1 MDYLKRFFDYI
12 KNYSKYIDFS
22 LLITYIILSL
32 IGLVMVYSASM
43 VAASKGTL
51 TGGIPVS
58 GTYFFIRQLLYCIVG
73 FGIVFF
79 MSYFMHINI
88 LKNKRIQQIVLFSIF
103 GLLVLTLLIGNE
115 INGSKSWI
123 NLGFMNLQASEIL
136 KVILILYLSFII
148 DKRKDRLKQF
158 KLALLMPLFFIGIC
172 IGLVVL
178 QNDTGQALIL
188 CMIVVSI
195 FAYSGIGIKTILKW
209 SGPII
214 GGLVVLI
221 IFSIIY
227 KGGILSQHQ
236 ADRFHVL
243 ENPFNYESGIGY
255 HLSNSLLAIGNGGIF
270 GKGLGNGIMKLGYLP
285 EPHTDFIFAVIAEEL
300 GLVGV
305 LFIIGL
311 LMFIV
316 YKGFLYAALTESYF
330 FKLVCVGI
338 SSYIGIQTFVNL
350 GGISGTI
357 PLTGV
362 PLPFMTFGGSS
373 MLSLSVAT
381 GILLLTAKQIR
392 FDQYD
397 KQRHNR

>member
-1 MDYLKRFFDYI
+1 MDYIKRFFRYI
-12 KNYSKYIDFS
+12 KYYSKYIDFT
-22 LLITYIILSL
+22 LLIAYIILCF

-43 VAASKGTL
+43 VAATKGSL
-51 TGGIPVS
+51 TGGVPVA
-58 GTYFFIRQLLYCIVG
+58 GNYFFIRQLMYCIVG

-88 LKNKRIQQIVLFSIF
+88 LKNKRVQQIMIFSVF
-103 GLLVLTLLIGNE
+103 GLLVLTLLIGTE
-115 INGSKSWI
+115 INGSTSWI

-136 KVILILYLSFII
+136 KVVMILYLSFII
-148 DKRKDRLKQF
+148 DKRRNRLKQF
-158 KLALLMPLFFIGIC
+158 KLALMMPLFLIGTC
-172 IGLVVL
+172 IGLVLL
-178 QNDTGQALIL
+178 QNDTGQALLL
-188 CMIVVSI
+188 CMIVLCV
-195 FAYSGIGIKTILKW
+195 FAYSGIGIKAILKW
-209 SGPII
+209 SGPILA
-214 GGLVVLI
+214 GVVLLI
-221 IFSIIY
+221 VFSIVF

-236 ADRFHVL
+236 ADRFHVM

-255 HLSNSLLAIGNGGIF
+255 HLANSLLAIGNGGLF
-270 GKGLGNGIMKLGYLP
+270 GKGLGNGVMKLGYLP

-316 YKGFLYAALTESYF
+316 YKGFLYAGLTDSFF

-338 SSYIGIQTFVNL
+338 SSYIGVQTFVNL
-350 GGISGTI
+350 GGISGAI

-373 MLSLSVAT
+373 MLSLSIAI
-381 GILLLTAKQIR
+381 GILLLTAKQIKIDNIER
-392 FDQYD
+392 
-397 KQRHNR
+397 RR

>member
-1 MDYLKRFFDYI
+1 MDYIKRFFRYI
-12 KNYSKYIDFS
+12 KNYSKYIDFT
-22 LLITYIILSL
+22 LLIAYIILCF

-43 VAASKGTL
+43 VAATKGSL
-51 TGGIPVS
+51 TGGVPVA
-58 GTYFFIRQLLYCIVG
+58 GNYFFIRQLMYCIVG

-88 LKNKRIQQIVLFSIF
+88 LKNKRVQQIMIFSVF
-103 GLLVLTLLIGNE
+103 GLLVLTLLIGTE
-115 INGSKSWI
+115 INGSTSWI

-136 KVILILYLSFII
+136 KVVMILYLSFII
-148 DKRKDRLKQF
+148 DKRRNRLKQF
-158 KLALLMPLFFIGIC
+158 KLALMMPLFLIGTC
-172 IGLVVL
+172 IGLVLL
-178 QNDTGQALIL
+178 QNDTGQALLL
-188 CMIVVSI
+188 CMIVLCV
-195 FAYSGIGIKTILKW
+195 FAYSGIGIKAILKW
-209 SGPII
+209 SGPILA
-214 GGLVVLI
+214 GVVLLI
-221 IFSIIY
+221 VFSIVF

-236 ADRFHVL
+236 ADRFHVM

-255 HLSNSLLAIGNGGIF
+255 HLANSLLAIGNGGLF
-270 GKGLGNGIMKLGYLP
+270 GKGLGNGVMKLGYLP

-316 YKGFLYAALTESYF
+316 YKGFLYAGLTDSFF

-338 SSYIGIQTFVNL
+338 SSYISVQTFVNL
-350 GGISGTI
+350 GGISGAI

-373 MLSLSVAT
+373 MLSLSIAI
-381 GILLLTAKQIR
+381 GILLLTAKQIKIDNIER
-392 FDQYD
+392 
-397 KQRHNR
+397 RR

>member
-1 MDYLKRFFDYI
+1 MDYIKRFFRYI
-12 KNYSKYIDFS
+12 KNYSKYIDFT
-22 LLITYIILSL
+22 LLIAYIILCF

-43 VAASKGTL
+43 VAATKGSL
-51 TGGIPVS
+51 TGGVPVA
-58 GTYFFIRQLLYCIVG
+58 GNYFFIRQLMYCIVG

-88 LKNKRIQQIVLFSIF
+88 LKNKRVQQIMIFSVF
-103 GLLVLTLLIGNE
+103 GLLVLTLLIGTE
-115 INGSKSWI
+115 INGSTSWI

-136 KVILILYLSFII
+136 KVVIILYLSFII
-148 DKRKDRLKQF
+148 DKRRNRLKQF
-158 KLALLMPLFFIGIC
+158 KLALMMPLFLIGTC
-172 IGLVVL
+172 IGLVLL
-178 QNDTGQALIL
+178 QNDTGQALLL
-188 CMIVVSI
+188 CMIVLCV
-195 FAYSGIGIKTILKW
+195 FAYSGIGIKAILKW
-209 SGPII
+209 SGPILA
-214 GGLVVLI
+214 GVVLLI
-221 IFSIIY
+221 VFSIVF

-236 ADRFHVL
+236 ADRFHVM

-255 HLSNSLLAIGNGGIF
+255 HLANSLLAIGNGGLF
-270 GKGLGNGIMKLGYLP
+270 GKGLGNGVMKLGYLP

-316 YKGFLYAALTESYF
+316 YKGFLYAGLTDSFF

-338 SSYIGIQTFVNL
+338 SSYIGVQTFVNL
-350 GGISGTI
+350 GGISGAI

-373 MLSLSVAT
+373 MLSLSIAI
-381 GILLLTAKQIR
+381 GILLLTAKQIKIDNIER
-392 FDQYD
+392 
-397 KQRHNR
+397 RR

>member
-1 MDYLKRFFDYI
+1 MDYIKRFFRYI
-12 KNYSKYIDFS
+12 KNYSKYIDFT
-22 LLITYIILSL
+22 LLIAYIILCF

-43 VAASKGTL
+43 VAATKGSL
-51 TGGIPVS
+51 TGGIPVA
-58 GTYFFIRQLLYCIVG
+58 GNYFFIRQLMYCIVG

-88 LKNKRIQQIVLFSIF
+88 LKNKRVQQIMIFSVF
-103 GLLVLTLLIGNE
+103 GLLVLTLLIGTE
-115 INGSKSWI
+115 INGSTSWI

-136 KVILILYLSFII
+136 KVVMILYLSFII
-148 DKRKDRLKQF
+148 DKRRNRLKQF
-158 KLALLMPLFFIGIC
+158 KLALMMPLFLIGTC
-172 IGLVVL
+172 IGLVLL
-178 QNDTGQALIL
+178 QNDTGQALLL
-188 CMIVVSI
+188 CMIVLCV
-195 FAYSGIGIKTILKW
+195 FAYSGIGIKAILKW
-209 SGPII
+209 SGPILA
-214 GGLVVLI
+214 GVVLLI
-221 IFSIIY
+221 VFSIVF

-236 ADRFHVL
+236 ADRFHVM

-255 HLSNSLLAIGNGGIF
+255 HLANSLLAIGNGGLF
-270 GKGLGNGIMKLGYLP
+270 GKGLGNGVMKLGYLP

-316 YKGFLYAALTESYF
+316 YKGFLYAGLTDSFF

-338 SSYIGIQTFVNL
+338 SSYIGVQTFVNL
-350 GGISGTI
+350 GGISGAI

-373 MLSLSVAT
+373 MLSLSIAI
-381 GILLLTAKQIR
+381 GILLLTAKQIKIDNIER
-392 FDQYD
+392 
-397 KQRHNR
+397 RR

>member
-1 MDYLKRFFDYI
+1 MDYIKRFFRYI
-12 KNYSKYIDFS
+12 KSYSKYIDFT
-22 LLITYIILSL
+22 LLITYIILSF

-43 VAASKGTL
+43 VAATKGTL
-51 TGGIPVS
+51 TGGTPVP
-58 GTYFFIRQLLYCIVG
+58 GTYFFIRQLMYCIIG

-88 LKNKRIQQIVLFSIF
+88 LKNKRVQQIMIFTVF
-103 GLLVLTLLIGNE
+103 GLLVLTLLVGSS
-115 INGSKSWI
+115 INGAKSWI
-123 NLGFMNLQASEIL
+123 NLGFMNLQASEL
-136 KVILILYLSFII
+136 FKVAMILYLSFII
-148 DKRKDRLKQF
+148 DKRKNRLKQF
-158 KLALLMPLFFIGIC
+158 KLALMMPLFLIGAC
-172 IGLVVL
+172 IGLVLL

-188 CMIVVSI
+188 CMIVFCI
-195 FAYSGIGIKTILKW
+195 FAYSGIGIKAILKW
-209 SGPII
+209 SGPIFAGVI
-214 GGLVVLI
+214 ILI
-221 IFSIIY
+221 IFSIVF
-227 KGGILSQHQ
+227 KGGILSSHQ
-236 ADRFHVL
+236 TARFDVL

-255 HLSNSLLAIGNGGIF
+255 HLANSLLAIGNGGFF

-311 LMFIV
+311 LFFIV

-350 GGISGTI
+350 GGVSGTI

-373 MLSLSVAT
+373 MLSLSIAT

-392 FDQYD
+392 IDQHE
-397 KQRHNR
+397 KRR

>member
-1 MDYLKRFFDYI
+1 MEYIKRFFQYI
-12 KNYSKYIDFS
+12 KNYSKYIDFT
-22 LLITYIILSL
+22 LLITYIILSF

-43 VAASKGTL
+43 VAATKGTL

-58 GTYFFIRQLLYCIVG
+58 GTYFFVRQLLYCIVG
-73 FGIVFF
+73 FFIVFF
-79 MSYFMHINI
+79 MSYFMHINV
-88 LKNKRIQQIVLFSIF
+88 LKNKRVQQIVIFTIF
-103 GLLVLTLLIGNE
+103 GLLVLTLLVGTT
-115 INGSKSWI
+115 INGAKSWI

-136 KVILILYLSFII
+136 KVAMILYLSFII
-148 DKRKDRLKQF
+148 DKRRNRLKQF
-158 KLALLMPLFFIGIC
+158 KLALMMPLFLIGTC
-172 IGLVVL
+172 IGLVLL

-188 CMIVVSI
+188 CMIVLCI
-195 FAYSGIGIKTILKW
+195 FAYSGIGIKAILKW
-209 SGPII
+209 SGPIFA
-214 GGLVVLI
+214 GVVLLI
-221 IFSIIY
+221 IFSIVF

-255 HLSNSLLAIGNGGIF
+255 HLANSLLAIGNGGLF

-311 LMFIV
+311 LGFIV
-316 YKGFLYAALTESYF
+316 YKGFLYAALTDSYF

-350 GGISGTI
+350 AGISGTI

-373 MLSLSVAT
+373 MLSLSIAT

-392 FDQYD
+392 IESR
-397 KQRHNR
+397 QRAR

>member
-1 MDYLKRFFDYI
+1 MDYIKRFFRYI
-12 KNYSKYIDFS
+12 KNYSKYIDFT
-22 LLITYIILSL
+22 LLIAYIILCF

-43 VAASKGTL
+43 VAATKGSL
-51 TGGIPVS
+51 TGGVPVA
-58 GTYFFIRQLLYCIVG
+58 GNYFFIRQLMYCIVG

-88 LKNKRIQQIVLFSIF
+88 LKNKRVQQIMIFSVF
-103 GLLVLTLLIGNE
+103 GLLVLTLLIGTE
-115 INGSKSWI
+115 INGSTSWI

-136 KVILILYLSFII
+136 KVVMILYLSFII
-148 DKRKDRLKQF
+148 DKRRNRLKQF
-158 KLALLMPLFFIGIC
+158 KLALMMPLFLIGTC
-172 IGLVVL
+172 IGLVLL
-178 QNDTGQALIL
+178 QNDTGQALLL
-188 CMIVVSI
+188 CMIVLCV
-195 FAYSGIGIKTILKW
+195 FAYSGIGVKAILKW
-209 SGPII
+209 SGPILA
-214 GGLVVLI
+214 GVVLLI
-221 IFSIIY
+221 VFSIVF

-236 ADRFHVL
+236 ADRFHVM

-255 HLSNSLLAIGNGGIF
+255 HLANSLLAIGNGGLF
-270 GKGLGNGIMKLGYLP
+270 GKGLGNGVMKLGYLP

-316 YKGFLYAALTESYF
+316 YKGFLYAGLTDSFF

-338 SSYIGIQTFVNL
+338 SSYIGVQTFVNL
-350 GGISGTI
+350 GGISGAI

-373 MLSLSVAT
+373 MLSLSIAI
-381 GILLLTAKQIR
+381 GILLLTAKQIKIDNIER
-392 FDQYD
+392 
-397 KQRHNR
+397 RR

>member
-1 MDYLKRFFDYI
+1 MDYIKRFFRYI
-12 KNYSKYIDFS
+12 KNYSKYIDFT
-22 LLITYIILSL
+22 LLIAYIILCF

-43 VAASKGTL
+43 VAATKGSL
-51 TGGIPVS
+51 TGGVPVA
-58 GTYFFIRQLLYCIVG
+58 GNYFFIRQLMYCIVG

-88 LKNKRIQQIVLFSIF
+88 LKNKRVQQIMIFSVF
-103 GLLVLTLLIGNE
+103 GLLVLTLLIGTE
-115 INGSKSWI
+115 INGSTSWI

-136 KVILILYLSFII
+136 KVVMILYLSFII
-148 DKRKDRLKQF
+148 DKRRNRLKQF
-158 KLALLMPLFFIGIC
+158 KLALMMPLFLIGTC
-172 IGLVVL
+172 IGLVLL
-178 QNDTGQALIL
+178 QNDTGQALLL
-188 CMIVVSI
+188 CMIVLCV
-195 FAYSGIGIKTILKW
+195 FTYSGIGIKAILKW
-209 SGPII
+209 SGPILA
-214 GGLVVLI
+214 GVVLLI
-221 IFSIIY
+221 VFSIVF

-236 ADRFHVL
+236 ADRFHVM

-255 HLSNSLLAIGNGGIF
+255 HLANSLLAIGNGGLF
-270 GKGLGNGIMKLGYLP
+270 GKGLGNGVMKLGYLP

-316 YKGFLYAALTESYF
+316 YKGFLYAGLTDSFF

-338 SSYIGIQTFVNL
+338 SSYIGVQTFVNL
-350 GGISGTI
+350 GGISGAI

-373 MLSLSVAT
+373 MLSLSIAI
-381 GILLLTAKQIR
+381 GILLLTAKQIKIDNIER
-392 FDQYD
+392 
-397 KQRHNR
+397 RR

>member
-1 MDYLKRFFDYI
+1 MDYIKRFFRYI
-12 KNYSKYIDFS
+12 KNYSKYIDFT
-22 LLITYIILSL
+22 LLIAYIILCF

-43 VAASKGTL
+43 VAATKGSL
-51 TGGIPVS
+51 TGGVPVA
-58 GTYFFIRQLLYCIVG
+58 GNYFFIRQLMYCIVG

-88 LKNKRIQQIVLFSIF
+88 LKNKRVQQIMIFSVF
-103 GLLVLTLLIGNE
+103 GLLVLTLLIGTE
-115 INGSKSWI
+115 INGSTSWI

-136 KVILILYLSFII
+136 KVVMILYLSFII
-148 DKRKDRLKQF
+148 DKRRNRLKQF
-158 KLALLMPLFFIGIC
+158 KLALMMPLFLIGTC
-172 IGLVVL
+172 IGLVLL
-178 QNDTGQALIL
+178 QNDTGQALLL
-188 CMIVVSI
+188 CMIVLCV
-195 FAYSGIGIKTILKW
+195 FAYSGIGIKAILKW
-209 SGPII
+209 SGPILA
-214 GGLVVLI
+214 GVVLLI
-221 IFSIIY
+221 VFSIVF

-236 ADRFHVL
+236 ADRFHVM

-255 HLSNSLLAIGNGGIF
+255 HLANSLLAIGNGGLF
-270 GKGLGNGIMKLGYLP
+270 GKGLGNGVMKLGYLP

-316 YKGFLYAALTESYF
+316 YKGFLYAGLTDSFF

-338 SSYIGIQTFVNL
+338 SSYIGVQTFVNL
-350 GGISGTI
+350 GGISGAI

-373 MLSLSVAT
+373 MLSLSIAI
-381 GILLLTAKQIR
+381 GILLLTAKQIKIDNIGKR
-392 FDQYD
+392 
-397 KQRHNR
+397 R

>member
-1 MDYLKRFFDYI
+1 MDYIKRFFRYI
-12 KNYSKYIDFS
+12 KNYSKYIDFT
-22 LLITYIILSL
+22 LLIAYIILCF

-43 VAASKGTL
+43 VAATKGSL
-51 TGGIPVS
+51 TGGVPVA
-58 GTYFFIRQLLYCIVG
+58 GNYFFIRQLMYCIVG

-88 LKNKRIQQIVLFSIF
+88 LKNKRVQQIMIFSVF
-103 GLLVLTLLIGNE
+103 GLLVLTLLIGTE
-115 INGSKSWI
+115 INGSTSWI

-136 KVILILYLSFII
+136 KVVMILYLSFII
-148 DKRKDRLKQF
+148 DKRRNRLKQF
-158 KLALLMPLFFIGIC
+158 KLALMMPLFLIGTC
-172 IGLVVL
+172 IGLVLL
-178 QNDTGQALIL
+178 QNDTGQALLL
-188 CMIVVSI
+188 CMIVLCV
-195 FAYSGIGIKTILKW
+195 FAYSGIGIKAILKW
-209 SGPII
+209 SGPILA
-214 GGLVVLI
+214 GVVLLI
-221 IFSIIY
+221 VFSIVF

-236 ADRFHVL
+236 ADRFHVM

-255 HLSNSLLAIGNGGIF
+255 HLANSLLAIGNGGLF
-270 GKGLGNGIMKLGYLP
+270 GKGLGNGVMKLGYLP

-316 YKGFLYAALTESYF
+316 YKGFLYAGLTDSFF

-338 SSYIGIQTFVNL
+338 SSYIGVQTFVIL
-350 GGISGTI
+350 GGISGAI

-373 MLSLSVAT
+373 MLSLSIAI
-381 GILLLTAKQIR
+381 GILLLTAKQIKIDNIER
-392 FDQYD
+392 
-397 KQRHNR
+397 RR

>member
-1 MDYLKRFFDYI
+1 MDYIKRFFRYI
-12 KNYSKYIDFS
+12 KNYSKYIDFT
-22 LLITYIILSL
+22 LLIAYIILCF

-43 VAASKGTL
+43 VTATKGSL
-51 TGGIPVS
+51 TGGVPVA
-58 GTYFFIRQLLYCIVG
+58 GNYFFIRQLMYCIVG

-88 LKNKRIQQIVLFSIF
+88 LKNKRVQQIMIFSVF
-103 GLLVLTLLIGNE
+103 GLLVLTLLIGTE
-115 INGSKSWI
+115 INGSTSWI

-136 KVILILYLSFII
+136 KVVMILYLSFII
-148 DKRKDRLKQF
+148 DKRRNRLKQF
-158 KLALLMPLFFIGIC
+158 KLALMMPLFLIGTC
-172 IGLVVL
+172 IGLVLL
-178 QNDTGQALIL
+178 QNDTGQALLL
-188 CMIVVSI
+188 CMIVLCV
-195 FAYSGIGIKTILKW
+195 FAYSGIGIKAILKW
-209 SGPII
+209 SGPILA
-214 GGLVVLI
+214 GVVLLI
-221 IFSIIY
+221 VFSIVF

-236 ADRFHVL
+236 ADRFHVM

-255 HLSNSLLAIGNGGIF
+255 HLANSLLAIGNGGLF
-270 GKGLGNGIMKLGYLP
+270 GKGLGNGVMKLGYLP

-316 YKGFLYAALTESYF
+316 YKGFLYAGLTDSFF

-338 SSYIGIQTFVNL
+338 SSYIGVQTFVNL
-350 GGISGTI
+350 GGISGAI

-373 MLSLSVAT
+373 MLSLSIAI
-381 GILLLTAKQIR
+381 GILLLTAKQIKIDNIER
-392 FDQYD
+392 
-397 KQRHNR
+397 RR

>member
-1 MDYLKRFFDYI
+1 MDYIKRFFRYI
-12 KNYSKYIDFS
+12 KNYSKYIDFT
-22 LLITYIILSL
+22 LLIAYIILCF

-43 VAASKGTL
+43 VAATKGSL
-51 TGGIPVS
+51 TGGVPVA
-58 GTYFFIRQLLYCIVG
+58 GNYFFIRQLMYCIVG

-88 LKNKRIQQIVLFSIF
+88 LKNKRVQQIMIFSVF
-103 GLLVLTLLIGNE
+103 GLLVLTLLIGTE
-115 INGSKSWI
+115 INGSTSWI

-136 KVILILYLSFII
+136 KVVMILYLSFII
-148 DKRKDRLKQF
+148 DKRRNRLKQF
-158 KLALLMPLFFIGIC
+158 KLALMMPLFLIGTC
-172 IGLVVL
+172 IGLVLL
-178 QNDTGQALIL
+178 QNDTGQALLL
-188 CMIVVSI
+188 CMIVLCV
-195 FAYSGIGIKTILKW
+195 FAYSGIGIKAILKW
-209 SGPII
+209 SGPILA
-214 GGLVVLI
+214 GVVLLI
-221 IFSIIY
+221 VFSIVF

-236 ADRFHVL
+236 ADRFHVM

-255 HLSNSLLAIGNGGIF
+255 HLANSLLAIGNGGLF
-270 GKGLGNGIMKLGYLP
+270 GKGLGNGVMKLGYLP

-316 YKGFLYAALTESYF
+316 YKGFLYAGLTDSFF

-338 SSYIGIQTFVNL
+338 SSYIGVQTFVNF
-350 GGISGTI
+350 GGISGAI

-373 MLSLSVAT
+373 MLSLSIAI
-381 GILLLTAKQIR
+381 GILLLTAKQIKIDNIER
-392 FDQYD
+392 
-397 KQRHNR
+397 RR

>member
-1 MDYLKRFFDYI
+1 MDYIKRFFRYI
-12 KNYSKYIDFS
+12 KNYSKYIDFT
-22 LLITYIILSL
+22 LLIAYIILCF

-43 VAASKGTL
+43 VAATKGSL
-51 TGGIPVS
+51 TGGVPVA
-58 GTYFFIRQLLYCIVG
+58 GNYFFIRQLMYCIVG

-88 LKNKRIQQIVLFSIF
+88 LKNKRVQQIMIFSVF
-103 GLLVLTLLIGNE
+103 GLLVLTLLIGTE
-115 INGSKSWI
+115 INGSTSWI

-136 KVILILYLSFII
+136 KVVMILYLSFII
-148 DKRKDRLKQF
+148 DKRRNRLKQF
-158 KLALLMPLFFIGIC
+158 KLALMMPLFLIGTC
-172 IGLVVL
+172 IGLVLL
-178 QNDTGQALIL
+178 QNDTGQALLL
-188 CMIVVSI
+188 CMIVLCV
-195 FAYSGIGIKTILKW
+195 FAYSGIGIKAILKW
-209 SGPII
+209 SGPILA
-214 GGLVVLI
+214 GVVLLI
-221 IFSIIY
+221 VFSIVF

-236 ADRFHVL
+236 ADRFHVM

-255 HLSNSLLAIGNGGIF
+255 HLANSLLAIGNGGLF
-270 GKGLGNGIMKLGYLP
+270 GKGLGNGVMKLGFLP

-316 YKGFLYAALTESYF
+316 YKGFLYAGLTDSFF

-338 SSYIGIQTFVNL
+338 SSYIGVQTFVNL
-350 GGISGTI
+350 GGISGAI

-373 MLSLSVAT
+373 MLSLSIAI
-381 GILLLTAKQIR
+381 GILLLTAKQIKIDNIER
-392 FDQYD
+392 
-397 KQRHNR
+397 RR

>member
-1 MDYLKRFFDYI
+1 MDYIKRFFRYI
-12 KNYSKYIDFS
+12 KNYSKYIDFT
-22 LLITYIILSL
+22 LLIAYIILCF

-43 VAASKGTL
+43 VAATKGSL
-51 TGGIPVS
+51 TGGVPVA
-58 GTYFFIRQLLYCIVG
+58 GNYFFIRQLIYCIVG

-88 LKNKRIQQIVLFSIF
+88 LKNKRVQQIMIFSVF
-103 GLLVLTLLIGNE
+103 GLLVLTLLIGTE
-115 INGSKSWI
+115 INGSTSWI

-136 KVILILYLSFII
+136 KVVMILYLSFII
-148 DKRKDRLKQF
+148 DKRRNRLKQF
-158 KLALLMPLFFIGIC
+158 KLALMMPLFLIGTC
-172 IGLVVL
+172 IGLVLL
-178 QNDTGQALIL
+178 QNDTGQALLL
-188 CMIVVSI
+188 CMIVLCV
-195 FAYSGIGIKTILKW
+195 FAYSGIGIKAILKW
-209 SGPII
+209 SGPILA
-214 GGLVVLI
+214 GVVLLI
-221 IFSIIY
+221 VFSIVF

-236 ADRFHVL
+236 ADRFHVM

-255 HLSNSLLAIGNGGIF
+255 HLANSLLAIGNGGLF
-270 GKGLGNGIMKLGYLP
+270 GKGLGNGVMKLGYLP

-316 YKGFLYAALTESYF
+316 YKGFLYAGLTDSFF

-338 SSYIGIQTFVNL
+338 SSYIGVQTFVNL
-350 GGISGTI
+350 GGISGAI

-373 MLSLSVAT
+373 MLSLSIAI
-381 GILLLTAKQIR
+381 GILLLTAKQIKIDNIER
-392 FDQYD
+392 
-397 KQRHNR
+397 RR

>member
-1 MDYLKRFFDYI
+1 MDYIKRFFRYI
-12 KNYSKYIDFS
+12 KNYSKYIDFT
-22 LLITYIILSL
+22 LLIAYIILCF

-43 VAASKGTL
+43 VAATKGSL
-51 TGGIPVS
+51 TGGVPVA
-58 GTYFFIRQLLYCIVG
+58 GNYFFIRQLMYCIVG

-88 LKNKRIQQIVLFSIF
+88 LKNKRVQQIMIFSVF
-103 GLLVLTLLIGNE
+103 GLLVLTLLIGTE
-115 INGSKSWI
+115 INGSTSWI

-136 KVILILYLSFII
+136 KVVMILYLSFII
-148 DKRKDRLKQF
+148 DKRRNRLKQF
-158 KLALLMPLFFIGIC
+158 KLALMMPLFLIGTC
-172 IGLVVL
+172 IGLVLL
-178 QNDTGQALIL
+178 QNDTGQALLL
-188 CMIVVSI
+188 CMIVLCV
-195 FAYSGIGIKTILKW
+195 FAYSGIGIKAILKW
-209 SGPII
+209 SGPILA
-214 GGLVVLI
+214 GVVLLI
-221 IFSIIY
+221 VFSIVF

-236 ADRFHVL
+236 ADRFHVM

-255 HLSNSLLAIGNGGIF
+255 HLANSLLAIGNGGLF
-270 GKGLGNGIMKLGYLP
+270 GKGLGNGVMKLGYLP

-316 YKGFLYAALTESYF
+316 YKGFLYAGLTDSFF

-338 SSYIGIQTFVNL
+338 SSYIGVQTFVNL
-350 GGISGTI
+350 GGISGAI

-373 MLSLSVAT
+373 MLSLSIAI
-381 GILLLTAKQIR
+381 GILLLTAKQIKIDNTER
-392 FDQYD
+392 
-397 KQRHNR
+397 RR

>member
-1 MDYLKRFFDYI
+1 MDYIKRFFRYI
-12 KNYSKYIDFS
+12 KNYSKYIDFT
-22 LLITYIILSL
+22 LLIAYIILCF

-43 VAASKGTL
+43 VAATKGSL
-51 TGGIPVS
+51 TGGVPVA
-58 GTYFFIRQLLYCIVG
+58 GNYFFIRQLMYCIVG

-88 LKNKRIQQIVLFSIF
+88 LKNKRVQQIMIFSVF
-103 GLLVLTLLIGNE
+103 GLLVLTLLIGTE
-115 INGSKSWI
+115 INGSTSWI

-136 KVILILYLSFII
+136 KVVMILYLSFII
-148 DKRKDRLKQF
+148 DKRRNRLKQF
-158 KLALLMPLFFIGIC
+158 KLALMMPLFLIGTC
-172 IGLVVL
+172 IGLVLL
-178 QNDTGQALIL
+178 QNDTGQALLL
-188 CMIVVSI
+188 CMIVLCI
-195 FAYSGIGIKTILKW
+195 FAYSGIGIKAILKW
-209 SGPII
+209 SGPILA
-214 GGLVVLI
+214 GVVLLI
-221 IFSIIY
+221 VFSIVF

-236 ADRFHVL
+236 ADRFHVM

-255 HLSNSLLAIGNGGIF
+255 HLANSLLAIGNGGLF
-270 GKGLGNGIMKLGYLP
+270 GKGLGNGVMKLGYLP

-316 YKGFLYAALTESYF
+316 YKGFLYAGLTDSFF

-338 SSYIGIQTFVNL
+338 SSYIGVQTFVNL
-350 GGISGTI
+350 GGISGAI

-373 MLSLSVAT
+373 MLSLSIAI
-381 GILLLTAKQIR
+381 GILLLTAKQIKIDNIER
-392 FDQYD
+392 
-397 KQRHNR
+397 RR